1 MARRLLEAG
10 YKAAKAAKAADENAG
25 IAALDP
31 NRVGGYHGSDKL
43 FDRFSSDF
51 MGAGEGKQ
59 QYGAGHYA
67 SSDDMTARNFTP
79 RDEAY
84 EAELLS
90 LYDRVKE
97 GGDEVGAALVKLAMH
112 NYRPSD
118 FRKIADNPEY
128 DDGARETA
136 AAMAGWIEKRNP
148 DIGHMYK
155 VTVPNPGEML
165 DWDKKGKD
173 QTDFVKKILRDAD
186 LYSDEK
192 GGRFM
197 YMDASP
203 LSTSYEASTQR
214 LKNVGIKGITYID
227 KGTGARNYVVFDDDE
242 IKIIDKFGIPL
253 AIGITAEKVIG
264 DQLGRAEDES

>member
-155 VTVPNPGEML
+155 
-165 DWDKKGKD
+165 
-173 QTDFVKKILRDAD
+173 
-186 LYSDEK
+186 